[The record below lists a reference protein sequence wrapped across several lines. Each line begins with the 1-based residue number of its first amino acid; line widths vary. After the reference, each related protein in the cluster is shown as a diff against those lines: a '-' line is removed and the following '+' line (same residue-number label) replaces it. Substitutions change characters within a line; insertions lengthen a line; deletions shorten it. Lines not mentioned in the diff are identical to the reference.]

1 MRSLPSLLSDR
12 VLAAAGIDPEL
23 RPATRPQFGHY
34 QTNVALRLANAEGRP
49 PREVAARLVEQI
61 DLADLCE
68 PLEVAGPG
76 FINLRLRADVLAAAA
91 TRALTEP
98 GAGIGRAEQPRT
110 VVIDYSS
117 PNVAKQ
123 MHVGHLRST
132 IIGDC
137 FTRVLRARGH
147 TVIPQ
152 NHIGDWG
159 RQFGMLVEQ
168 ILEEGLDASTLELP
182 AAEALYQRANAHL
195 KDSEEFAARARD
207 RVVLLQSGD
216 PDTRR
221 VWRQLIEVSLA
232 GFNATY
238 RRMNVLLSDSDLAG
252 ESIYNDDL
260 AVVAAD
266 LAERGIAVVDD
277 GALAVFTEGF
287 PAPAIIRN
295 AQGGFGY
302 TCTDLAAIRHRVGD
316 LGADRIIYVVG
327 APQAYHF
334 EQVFTVA
341 RAAGYLPESVSAEFV
356 GFGQVLG
363 ADGKKL
369 STREGTAVTLNS
381 LLDAAEQEAAP
392 SIALAAI
399 KYADLSNGLQKD
411 YVFDA
416 ERMVATTGDTGP
428 YLQYAHARV
437 NQILRKAEA
446 EGFAHGTVTVLGE
459 PAEQSLALL
468 LSRFGEV
475 AVDVCETLQPH
486 RLCGYLYELA
496 GALSGFY
503 EQCPV
508 LRSRGRGAGV
518 PARPVRRHPSSPWPS
533 VWTCSVSRRRT
544 GCDLACPCRRVGVC
558 GPGATAGRGAQALP
572 SEAPAASRASH
583 AAPTMPARL
592 RSSAGTIGV
601 LSVR

>member
-1 MRSLPSLLSDR
+1 MLSLPSLLSER
-12 VLAAAGIDPEL
+12 VQAAAGIDPEL
-23 RPATRPQFGHY
+23 RPATRPQFGHF

-49 PREVAARLVEQI
+49 PREVASRLVAQI

-76 FINLRLRADVLAAAA
+76 FINLRIRADVLAAAA
-91 TRALTEP
+91 TQVLVEP
-98 GAGIGRAEQPRT
+98 GAGISPAEQPQT
-110 VVIDYSS
+110 VVVDYSS

-137 FTRVLRARGH
+137 FTRILRAQGH
-147 TVIPQ
+147 VVIPQ

-168 ILEEGLDASTLELP
+168 TLDEGLDVGTLDL
-182 AAEALYQRANAHL
+182 AGAEALYQRANAHL
-195 KDSEEFAARARD
+195 KASEEFADRARE
-207 RVVLLQSGD
+207 RVVKLQAGD
-216 PDTRR
+216 PETRR
-221 VWRQLIEVSLA
+221 IWRQLIDVSLV

-238 RRMNVLLSDSDLAG
+238 RRMNVLLSDADLAG
-252 ESIYNDDL
+252 ESIYNADL
-260 AVVAAD
+260 PVVAAD
-266 LAERGIAVVDD
+266 LEDRGIAVVDD
-277 GALAVFTEGF
+277 GALVVFTEGF
-287 PAPAIIRN
+287 NAPAIIRN

-302 TCTDLAAIRHRVGD
+302 TCTDLAAIRHRVGA
-316 LGADRIIYVVG
+316 LHANRLIYVVG

-334 EQVFTVA
+334 EQVFAVA
-341 RAAGYLPESVSAEFV
+341 TRAGYLPAEVSAEFV

-363 ADGKKL
+363 ADGKKF

-411 YVFDA
+411 YAFDA

-446 EGFAHGTVTVLGE
+446 EGIGVEAVTVLAE
-459 PAEQSLALL
+459 PAEHTLALL

-475 AVDVCETLQPH
+475 VAQVGETLQPH

-496 GALSGFY
+496 GALSSFY

-508 LRSRGRGAGV
+508 LKSEGEVRTSR
-518 PARPVRRHPSSPWPS
+518 
-533 VWTCSVSRRRT
+533 
-544 GCDLACPCRRVGVC
+544 LALCAATRRVLGI
-558 GPGATAGRGAQALP
+558 GLDLLGI
-572 SEAPAASRASH
+572 EAPDR
-583 AAPTMPARL
+583 M
-592 RSSAGTIGV
+592 
-601 LSVR
+601 